1 MIQILSYTKK
11 KQDDKSNNKN
21 SENEILL
28 LPTFFLQG
36 KRSPLNLL
44 YGSCRKLHGKGEDC
58 LALADEI
65 IASSVEDLNKRPSAL
80 FLTGDQIYADD
91 VARYSYPIFN
101 PIWYKLART
110 GREDPW
116 YW

>member
-1 MIQILSYTKK
+1 MTRVIIRIVKTRFCS
-11 KQDDKSNNKN
+11 
-21 SENEILL
+21 

-91 VARYSYPIFN
+91 VAIILSNI
-101 PIWYKLART
+101 
-110 GREDPW
+110 
-116 YW
+116 